1 MKSVRIRSYSGP
13 YFPPFGLNT
22 ERYAVFSPNA
32 GKCGLEELRIWALFT
47 QWCSSNFY
55 SVIKHFFAWVCIL
68 MIYISDKTSPEKSDN
83 SKITNADMKIL
94 QYIRLHIKNSIT
106 QIAHYNT
113 FHFLWYVHFIYAKC
127 LFTNIIT
134 K

>member
-1 MKSVRIRSYSGP
+1 
-13 YFPPFGLNT
+13 
-22 ERYAVFSPNA
+22 
-32 GKCGLEELRIWALFT
+32 
-47 QWCSSNFY
+47 
-55 SVIKHFFAWVCIL
+55 

-113 FHFLWYVHFIYAKC
+113 FHFLRCALYICKMFVYKYNNKIEHIK
-127 LFTNIIT
+127 